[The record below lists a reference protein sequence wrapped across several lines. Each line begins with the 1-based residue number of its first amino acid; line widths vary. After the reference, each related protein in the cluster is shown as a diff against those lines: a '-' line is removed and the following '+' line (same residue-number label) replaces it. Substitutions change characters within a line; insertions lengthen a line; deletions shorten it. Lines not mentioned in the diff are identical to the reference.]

1 MTKAHQ
7 ITGDYGAWLHTKL
20 QDKEV
25 ARAHLQVALDAYQND
40 QDKKALLLALKDV
53 AEAQGGIGWLAK
65 ETHLNREHH
74 FLSDPWINL
83 TYEAFL
89 ECKVYFAPQKC
100 KNKNRFLLVARNQTW
115 EFQYKKYLE
124 DVLRRMFKESS
135 REELAPVFCYLVENG
150 SIVFLSL

>member
-1 MTKAHQ
+1 MSRINVKKAHQ

-65 ETHLNREHH
+65 ETHLNREHLYYL
-74 FLSDPWINL
+74 LSGKGNPRLD
-83 TYEAFL
+83 T
-89 ECKVYFAPQKC
+89 
-100 KNKNRFLLVARNQTW
+100 
-115 EFQYKKYLE
+115 
-124 DVLRRMFKESS
+124 
-135 REELAPVFCYLVENG
+135 
-150 SIVFLSL
+150 LSLIFKAFGFHLNVAVA